1 MRERGDED
9 GRGIIAVAERSG
21 IEPWRDQFYN
31 EHSDTLVTVSSHG
44 VAHALWRQLSNHRDR
59 TEIDSGL
66 CQQSAFMVAVLS
78 ISTLVLATKMP
89 E

>member
-31 EHSDTLVTVSSHG
+31 EHSDTLASARVCWRIQLVS
-44 VAHALWRQLSNHRDR
+44 RQVESINPIIKEMMNKS
-59 TEIDSGL
+59 EI
-66 CQQSAFMVAVLS
+66 
-78 ISTLVLATKMP
+78 P
-89 E
+89 

>member
-31 EHSDTLVTVSSHG
+31 EHSDTLG
-44 VAHALWRQLSNHRDR
+44 NPLALLVIITRPAQRFATSLYEELIR
-59 TEIDSGL
+59 
-66 CQQSAFMVAVLS
+66 AF
-78 ISTLVLATKMP
+78 
-89 E
+89 

>member
-31 EHSDTLVTVSSHG
+31 EHSDTLVFCYPFERGFAGCFYIHK
-44 VAHALWRQLSNHRDR
+44 LP
-59 TEIDSGL
+59 GL
-66 CQQSAFMVAVLS
+66 CVAFNPVASRGFGL
-78 ISTLVLATKMP
+78 
-89 E
+89 

>member
-31 EHSDTLVTVSSHG
+31 EHSDTLEVVKLVFKLVSNKILFCG
-44 VAHALWRQLSNHRDR
+44 SNFDRITLVMAVEHRSVCMS
-59 TEIDSGL
+59 EHVVI
-66 CQQSAFMVAVLS
+66 VAV
-78 ISTLVLATKMP
+78 
-89 E
+89 

>member
-31 EHSDTLVTVSSHG
+31 EHSDTLEPLLHLLRHSL
-44 VAHALWRQLSNHRDR
+44 ALLTTNLQ
-59 TEIDSGL
+59 T
-66 CQQSAFMVAVLS
+66 A
-78 ISTLVLATKMP
+78 LAIGD
-89 E
+89 

>member
-31 EHSDTLVTVSSHG
+31 EHSDTLV
-44 VAHALWRQLSNHRDR
+44 AIYN
-59 TEIDSGL
+59 GL
-66 CQQSAFMVAVLS
+66 L
-78 ISTLVLATKMP
+78 IILNKR
-89 E
+89 

>member
-31 EHSDTLVTVSSHG
+31 EHSDTLDSR
-44 VAHALWRQLSNHRDR
+44 LLRRFR
-59 TEIDSGL
+59 TPKLDILDARYE
-66 CQQSAFMVAVLS
+66 FMNKSEV
-78 ISTLVLATKMP
+78 P
-89 E
+89 

>member
-31 EHSDTLVTVSSHG
+31 EHSDTLVSLAVGKKKPPRG
-44 VAHALWRQLSNHRDR
+44 VAFREQSPALQ
-59 TEIDSGL
+59 
-66 CQQSAFMVAVLS
+66 
-78 ISTLVLATKMP
+78 
-89 E
+89 

>member
-31 EHSDTLVTVSSHG
+31 EHSDTLE
-44 VAHALWRQLSNHRDR
+44 LSTAND
-59 TEIDSGL
+59 
-66 CQQSAFMVAVLS
+66 A
-78 ISTLVLATKMP
+78 STHQRS
-89 E
+89 